1 LLLQLRTKQ
10 AIQLTTFCISIC
22 DFAGDGFPFPAYF
35 IGKSMLEWLFSRKD
49 HHGRKGDRHMDDS
62 YQIKTRKHFVFYG
75 EVQGVGFR
83 YSARMIAN
91 SLSLTGWVEN
101 EYDGSVTAEV
111 QGSPYDIDA
120 FLERLREQPFIE
132 ISDIEARDMEPV
144 PESSFHVRGY

>member
-1 LLLQLRTKQ
+1 
-10 AIQLTTFCISIC
+10 
-22 DFAGDGFPFPAYF
+22 
-35 IGKSMLEWLFSRKD
+35 
-49 HHGRKGDRHMDDS
+49 MDDS
-62 YQIKTRKHFVFYG
+62 YQNKTRKHFVFYG

-120 FLERLREQPFIE
+120 FLERLREQSFIE

>member
-1 LLLQLRTKQ
+1 
-10 AIQLTTFCISIC
+10 
-22 DFAGDGFPFPAYF
+22 
-35 IGKSMLEWLFSRKD
+35 
-49 HHGRKGDRHMDDS
+49 MDDS
-62 YQIKTRKHFVFYG
+62 YQNKTRKHFVFYG

-101 EYDGSVTAEV
+101 EYDV